1 MAVVSGG
8 GGAGVAPTLPTGD
21 GPVDGVEYRQ
31 VAAPSEVRIVVLQ
44 RGWVVVG
51 RWHRD
56 GDDVTI
62 TDAQVIRRWG
72 TSTGLGELVNGPTSS
87 TTLDPGGT
95 IRTHVLGV
103 VLTIDAAG
111 WPL

>member
-1 MAVVSGG
+1 MPATTVNI
-8 GGAGVAPTLPTGD
+8 
-21 GPVDGVEYRQ
+21 DGVEYVRSDI
-31 VAAPSEVRIVVLQ
+31 APEPAETRIVVLQ

-72 TSTGLGELVNGPTSS
+72 TSRGLGELVNGPTSS